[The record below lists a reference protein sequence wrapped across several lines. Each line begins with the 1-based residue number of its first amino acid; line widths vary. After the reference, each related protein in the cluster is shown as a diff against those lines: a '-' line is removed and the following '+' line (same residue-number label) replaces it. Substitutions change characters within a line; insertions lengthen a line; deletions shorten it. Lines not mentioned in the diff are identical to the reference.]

1 MWEIDTARTTH
12 YLQEMVKIDSVNP
25 GLVEG
30 AKGEADIAVWLEGVC
45 RELGLTVELQ
55 KTAPSR
61 PNVIA
66 HWKGTGGGK
75 SLLLT
80 GHTDVVSGENMT
92 YDPFEARIE
101 NGRLYGRGAQDMKGG
116 LASILGAMAALKT
129 GGFTPKGDIILGFV
143 TDEEYLSIGTD
154 ALVKTVKADA
164 AILTEPTGCEICIA
178 HKGFTWLTLTTYGKA
193 AHGSLYSEGVD
204 AVAHMGYLLR
214 ELDTFNAGAPH
225 KHPLLERASAHASFI
240 NGGLGISTYPD
251 QCKLQIEHRMLPD
264 DTPDSVVN
272 YWEKAI
278 ERLSGEVPNFSAAVK
293 QDFYRPGYE
302 IDKSA
307 AIVQTVDAASR
318 SVMGSEPTYMGM
330 FGWLDSAILGRAGIP
345 TVILGPGGA
354 GMHGAVEYVIL
365 DDVMSV
371 AAVIAEAA
379 ATWTG

>member
-1 MWEIDTARTTH
+1 MWQIDTERTTH
-12 YLQEMVKIDSVNP
+12 YLQAMVKIDSVNP

-45 RELGLTVELQ
+45 RELGFTVDLQ
-55 KTAPSR
+55 ETAPSR

-80 GHTDVVSGENMT
+80 GHTDVVSGENMI
-92 YDPFEARIE
+92 YNPFEARIE

-116 LASILGAMAALKT
+116 LASILGAVAALKT
-129 GGFTPKGDIILGFV
+129 GGFSPKGDIILGFV
-143 TDEEYLSIGTD
+143 TDEEYLSIDTD
-154 ALVKTVKADA
+154 ALVKIVNADA

-178 HKGFTWLTLTTYGKA
+178 HKGFIWLTLTTYGKA

-204 AVAHMGYLLR
+204 AAAHMGHLLR
-214 ELDTFNAGAPH
+214 ELNRFNADAPH

-264 DTPDSVVN
+264 DTPESVVS

-278 ERLSGEVPNFSAAVK
+278 ERLSGEVPNFSATVK

-302 IDKSA
+302 NDKTQQLSRRWSRHRA
-307 AIVQTVDAASR
+307 ALWRANQPIWGCS
-318 SVMGSEPTYMGM
+318 G
-330 FGWLDSAILGRAGIP
+330 GWTPRFW
-345 TVILGPGGA
+345 GA
-354 GMHGAVEYVIL
+354 LVYRR
-365 DDVMSV
+365 
-371 AAVIAEAA
+371 
-379 ATWTG
+379 